1 MNGKRWLITGAAGF
15 IGSHIL
21 EALMEAGQDVVGL
34 DNLSSG
40 FTRNIEAAVQK
51 RTGNARFEFIE
62 GDIRDPAVCERA
74 CEGVDIVLHHAAF
87 VSVPG
92 SLADPAL
99 THAVNV
105 DGFVNVLQAAKN
117 AGARR
122 FIYASSSAVYGDCAK
137 LPSREED
144 SVRAK
149 FLSPY
154 ALSKAINEMYAA
166 AWSGIYASHIQCV
179 GLRYFNVFGARQ
191 DPNGPY
197 AAVIPRWIDALK
209 NGAPVTIYGDGTSSR
224 DFCYVKNVVS
234 ANMLAA
240 NASGDVSGQ
249 VFNIACGEKTTLNEL
264 FSTLKNRLGRQ
275 TSGCVHEPFRAGDI
289 AHSFASIE
297 RARSCLN
304 YKPIFS
310 LESGIQDM
318 E

>member
-1 MNGKRWLITGAAGF
+1 MNEKRWLVTGAAGF
-15 IGSHIL
+15 IGSHLL

-40 FTRNIEAAVQK
+40 YARNIEAALGK
-51 RTGNARFEFIE
+51 RASGASFEFIE
-62 GDIRDPAVCERA
+62 GDIRDIAVCERA
-74 CEGVDIVLHHAAF
+74 CRNVNVVLHHAAY

-117 AGARR
+117 AGVRR
-122 FIYASSSAVYGDCAK
+122 FIYASSSAVYGNCAK

-144 SVRAK
+144 AALAK
-149 FLSPY
+149 LLSPY
-154 ALSKAINEMYAA
+154 ALTKAVNELYAA
-166 AWSGIYASHIQCV
+166 AWSGIYASLQCV

-240 NASGDVSGQ
+240 YASGDVSGQ

-264 FSTLKNRLGRQ
+264 FSVLKNRFDKQ
-275 TSGCVHEPFRAGDI
+275 AKECVYEPFRAGDI

-297 RARSCLN
+297 RARSYLN
-304 YKPIFS
+304 YKPIYS
-310 LESGIQDM
+310 LENGIKDM